1 MDNEE
6 QLLAETALANRA
18 LGASGQSDMVWGHA
32 SIRDPDGRGVW
43 MKAAGWSFGEVLA
56 ERVALVSPEGE
67 VLAGHGPRHIEYP
80 IHTEVMNA
88 RPDVNSVVHTHA
100 PAAVSFASLDVPLLA
115 ISHDGVEFAEPQVP
129 RFTRTGALISSAE
142 LGQALAL
149 TIGDGV
155 GCLIPQHGLVTVGPD
170 PATAVMRALLLAR
183 ACHNQLQA
191 MAAGPIKL
199 SSDSAEIALKKSQV
213 WPESQIN
220 AGYAYL
226 CRQAG

>member
-1 MDNEE
+1 MDTEE
-6 QLLAETALANRA
+6 QLIAQTALANRA

-43 MKAAGWSFGEVLA
+43 MKAAGWSFGEVTGD
-56 ERVALVSPEGE
+56 RVALVSPEGA

-80 IHTEVMNA
+80 IHTEVMLA
-88 RPDVNSVVHTHA
+88 RPDVSSVVHTHA
-100 PAAVSFASLDVPLLA
+100 PAAVSFAALDVPLLA
-115 ISHDGVEFAEPQVP
+115 ISHDGVEFAQPPVA

-142 LGQALAL
+142 LGRALAD

-170 PATAVMRALLLAR
+170 AATAVMRAVLLAR
-183 ACHNQLQA
+183 ACQVQLQA

-199 SSDSAEIALKKSQV
+199 WSDSAELALKKTQV

-226 CRQAG
+226 RRQAD